1 MVINLPANAGDTGS
15 NPGLG
20 GSSEKEMATHCSILA
35 WRVPWTE
42 EPSGLQ
48 SMGHKESD
56 TTEGLTLSVTESSA
70 FMQYT
75 GSVIK
80 EIYILIS

>member
-1 MVINLPANAGDTGS
+1 MQEMQKVWVQS
-15 NPGLG
+15 LG
-20 GSSEKEMATHCSILA
+20 WEEALEKEMVTHSSILS
-35 WRVPWTE
+35 WNISWTE